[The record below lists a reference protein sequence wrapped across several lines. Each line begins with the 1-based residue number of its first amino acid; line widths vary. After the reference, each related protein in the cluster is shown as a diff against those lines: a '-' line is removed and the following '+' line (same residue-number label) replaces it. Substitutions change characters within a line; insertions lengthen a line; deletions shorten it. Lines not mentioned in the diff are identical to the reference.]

1 MGGLI
6 NKFTPAHD
14 LLSKDAFCI
23 RGFGFSQ
30 HGECGVKHHPF
41 GAQQV
46 VLQVA
51 AGASHSLAVLS
62 NGSIVA
68 WGSNLFGQL
77 GNGRIVLDKK
87 KDNAPNPGPCMLPVS
102 FPSPIKIVKVAAGV
116 SHSAC
121 ITDSGLLFT
130 WGRGQEGQL
139 GYICD
144 PTYKHVGTSWRCQ
157 VSPRLVEAIGSA
169 YSYPPQPPHPSH
181 YRSPSASA
189 GPTPT
194 VSSVALGN
202 NFTVALLTDGTVWT
216 FGEGRR
222 FVLGTGSERS
232 SFEPV
237 KLELE
242 EIVKISAGW
251 SHVVAL
257 SSAGQVYTWGNQYS
271 DINEAIPAI
280 RIPVQVDLGLKA
292 VDIAA
297 GDYHSAV
304 VAIDDE
310 HQRHVFT
317 WGGNGFGQLGYDTS
331 EQEDPYLMPTPKL
344 ISKLSGLVSQI
355 YCGGCSSYALTV
367 DSKVWG
373 WGSNHESQ
381 FGPGLPCI
389 VREPVVIFESK
400 EQKIMDL
407 AVGHSRL
414 FVMSRHSEG
423 KRRTETT
430 ENELEEFNPTSRE
443 LLSSHRTNSEQ
454 GLIAR
459 G

>member
-6 NKFTPAHD
+6 NKFTPAPD
-14 LLSKDAFCI
+14 LVSKDAFCI

-30 HGECGVKHHPF
+30 HGECGVKNHPF

-77 GNGRIVLDKK
+77 GNGRVCLDKK
-87 KDNAPNPGPCMLPVS
+87 KDNAPSPGPCMLPVS
-102 FPSPIKIVKVAAGV
+102 LLSSMKIVKVAAGV

-139 GYICD
+139 GHICE

-157 VSPRLVEAIGSA
+157 VSPRLVETLGPAR
-169 YSYPPQPPHPSH
+169 SYTPHPPHPSA

-189 GPTPT
+189 GPTAA

-216 FGEGRR
+216 FGLGRR
-222 FVLGTGSERS
+222 FVLGTGSERN

-242 EIVKISAGW
+242 EIEKISAGW

-280 RIPVQVDLGLKA
+280 RVPVQVDLDLRA

-310 HQRHVFT
+310 QELHVFT

-344 ISKLSGLVSQI
+344 ISKLSGQKVSQI

-381 FGPGLPCI
+381 FGPGLPYI
-389 VREPVVIFESK
+389 VREPVVIFESN
-400 EQKIMDL
+400 EQEIVNL
-407 AVGHSRL
+407 AVGHSHL
-414 FVMSRHSEG
+414 FVMFRLREG

-430 ENELEEFNPTSRE
+430 EKELREINPTSRE
-443 LLSSHRTNSEQ
+443 LLSNLRAKVK
-454 GLIAR
+454 GR